1 MVLFRLNCCNDDN
14 FSGRAHTRPAL
25 DQALM
30 LMYGGGFSLL
40 EVMVSIVIV
49 ALGVIGVAGMQLAAS
64 RTTQQS
70 ALQTVALQ
78 LASEMAEKM
87 RANDSQM
94 KKLANNPFLQVD
106 YASATSGEPA
116 SPQKLCYDE
125 SCNGA
130 ELAAFDIYE
139 WEMRIRSALPE
150 GRAKI
155 CRDVLPWDQNTR
167 SLTWECKANGATGAA
182 PLVIKVGWQAK
193 NADGSLLRSGGK
205 EFPPSVVVPVEP
217 YIQ

>member
-1 MVLFRLNCCNDDN
+1 MVFFRLNCCNDGN
-14 FSGRAHTRPAL
+14 FSRCAHARPAF
-25 DQALM
+25 DRRPR
-30 LMYGGGFSLL
+30 YSGGFSLL
-40 EVMVSIVIV
+40 EVMVSILIV
-49 ALGVIGVAGMQLAAS
+49 ALGVMGVAGMQLAAS

-70 ALQTVALQ
+70 ALQTIALQ

-94 KKLANNPFLQVD
+94 KKLTGNSFLKVD

-116 SPQKLCYDE
+116 PPQKLCYDA
-125 SCNGA
+125 SCSGA

-155 CRDVLPWDQNTR
+155 CRDILPWDPNTR
-167 SLTWECKANGATGAA
+167 TLTWECKADGTEGAA
-182 PLVIKVGWQAK
+182 PLVIKIGWQAK
-193 NADGSLLRSGGK
+193 NADGTLLRSVGK
-205 EFPPSVVVPVEP
+205 EFPPSVVIPVEP
-217 YIQ
+217 YVQ

>member
-1 MVLFRLNCCNDDN
+1 M
-14 FSGRAHTRPAL
+14 
-25 DQALM
+25 
-30 LMYGGGFSLL
+30 
-40 EVMVSIVIV
+40 
-49 ALGVIGVAGMQLAAS
+49 AGMQLAAS

-70 ALQTVALQ
+70 ALQTIALQ

-94 KKLANNPFLQVD
+94 KKLLTDNPFLKVD

-116 SPQKLCYDE
+116 PPQKLCYDV
-125 SCNGA
+125 SCNSA

-155 CRDVLPWDQNTR
+155 CRDILPWDPNIR
-167 SLTWECKANGATGAA
+167 SLTWECKADGMEGAA

-193 NADGSLLRSGGK
+193 NADGTLLRSVGK
-205 EFPPSVVVPVEP
+205 EFPPSVVIPVEP
-217 YIQ
+217 YVQ